1 MFVYQH
7 KVHYYETDR
16 MGVTHHSNYFRFMEE
31 ARVAFLDAIDASYA
45 RMEADGIIS
54 PVMAI
59 DGRFLHTTTFDDLI
73 DIEVYIRETSLLK
86 LRLGYRM
93 RVGEKEVFEGTSLHC
108 FLDKEGRPVRI
119 LERYPQFAPKASS
132 PEES

>member
-31 ARVAFLDAIDASYA
+31 ARVAFLDAIGASYA

-59 DGRFLHTTTFDDLI
+59 DGRFLHTTTLDDVL
-73 DIEVYIRETSLLK
+73 DIEVFIREVSLLK
-86 LRLGYRM
+86 LRIGYRM

>member
-16 MGVTHHSNYFRFMEE
+16 IGVTHHSNYFRFMEE
-31 ARVAFLDAIDASYA
+31 ARVAFLDAIGASYA

-59 DGRFLHTTTFDDLI
+59 DGRFLHTTTFDDVL
-73 DIEVYIRETSLLK
+73 DIEVFIREVSLLK
-86 LRLGYRM
+86 LRIGYRM
-93 RVGEKEVFEGTSLHC
+93 RVGETEVFEGSSLHC

-119 LERYPQFAPKASS
+119 LDRYPQFAPKASS

>member
-16 MGVTHHSNYFRFMEE
+16 RGVTHHSNYFRFMEE